1 MKNIFLILKQIFIL
15 LSLVGPLVSQG
26 AIHKNEKFS
35 LNQAIVF
42 EIFEAIKNGDS
53 KNYEGL
59 FYELAANLESPG
71 EFRRLLSMTDERGNN
86 IFHLMAS
93 VPPESPAF
101 RFFLKEIGNLLV
113 FLTLPKKYYD
123 SLSLNPPS
131 FGGMSYEEMPEVIK
145 FNRSSMTIESVIKDF
160 LQKENNKGETPLT
173 IAQQDNKIPRDYNA
187 LEQFNNM
194 YVNSIYQRDQRLRG
208 PYHNDDEKRL
218 GLVDAI
224 MLVANGTATF
234 AGGGFFIAMFIGAL
248 GQARAHPRGTS
259 FGIEDA
265 IEVAGAG
272 AFLGFSIS
280 LVITLTALG
289 ARHLDHRWHKEFY
302 KGKCYEAIARWK
314 ADIDHNI

>member
-1 MKNIFLILKQIFIL
+1 MKNIFLILKQIFVL

-26 AIHKNEKFS
+26 AIHKNQKLN

-59 FYELAANLESPG
+59 FYELAASLESPR
-71 EFRRLLSMTDERGNN
+71 EFRRLLSMTDEAGNN

-101 RFFLKEIGNLLV
+101 RFFLKEMGSLLV
-113 FLTLPKKYYD
+113 FLTLPKRYYD

-131 FGGMSYEEMPEVIK
+131 FGGMSYEEMPRTIIR
-145 FNRSSMTIESVIKDF
+145 NQGSMKLESVIKDF

-194 YVNSIYQRDQRLRG
+194 YVNIIYERDKYLKFF
-208 PYHNDDEKRL
+208 NDEKL
-218 GLVDAI
+218 GAGSFILLTVLAI
-224 MLVANGTATF
+224 AMGSGMGLML
-234 AGGGFFIAMFIGAL
+234 AMFIAGSMAGWPEFFEEWATFHTVGASAGAL
-248 GQARAHPRGTS
+248 SGLIS
-259 FGIEDA
+259 FLSVSDFQVELERNSD
-265 IEVAGAG
+265 
-272 AFLGFSIS
+272 
-280 LVITLTALG
+280 
-289 ARHLDHRWHKEFY
+289 
-302 KGKCYEAIARWK
+302 KCYEAIARWK
-314 ADIDHNI
+314 ANIDHI